1 MPISLICDLP
11 HENLACSIGMF
22 QWNLHI
28 SMPCWRHFHSGFASW
43 QHIHSKLKGSRLLD
57 TSQWPLDFFYKLDS
71 IRTTRN
77 PVSCTQIYF
86 HEKLWSEFN
95 LMFRVSYEY
104 NWVYSVHI
112 RMIRVGMSCETPYTA
127 GVPSGS
133 HTTGMAGIADV
144 CGSLSRKTN
153 MPASAAR

>member
-1 MPISLICDLP
+1 MLRIEVKCYFRTFTWKKHLSAWDHVNKPNLRFTVCKSCLIYSKFPMKSAYSDALL
-11 HENLACSIGMF
+11 ETYEY
-22 QWNLHI
+22 
-28 SMPCWRHFHSGFASW
+28 
-43 QHIHSKLKGSRLLD
+43 IH
-57 TSQWPLDFFYKLDS
+57 TP
-71 IRTTRN
+71 RN

-86 HEKLWSEFN
+86 YKKLWSEFN

-112 RMIRVGMSCETPYTA
+112 RIIRVGMSCETPYTA